1 MSENESEDRDL
12 SKSNSNS
19 KEVENKENSKEV
31 ENKENSRESAG
42 EVQAKTEDAA
52 KALEVDVDEDKVVAS
67 VVDVEVI
74 RALSGFAAEQGHIA
88 VQGII
93 NWTGLDE
100 EVGTEFAKDVLA
112 SYSKVIQEIKS
123 NPLKAQGI
131 VKMLLKPEKRGE
143 LVAAFLFSIEPR
155 YRNAW
160 MQLLL
165 QTIGCYEIA
174 NKTPKIQRAY
184 LEARPTLAEE
194 LREVL
199 IKSVKPALRS
209 EVEAIIESLKFFL
222 K

>member
-1 MSENESEDRDL
+1 MSENESEDGDL

-31 ENKENSRESAG
+31 ENKENSRESSG
-42 EVQAKTEDAA
+42 EVQAKTEDTA
-52 KALEVDVDEDKVVAS
+52 KALEVDEDKGVAS
-67 VVDVEVI
+67 AVDVEVI
-74 RALSGFAAEQGHIA
+74 RALSGFAAEQGHVA

-131 VKMLLKPEKRGE
+131 IKMLLKPEKRGE